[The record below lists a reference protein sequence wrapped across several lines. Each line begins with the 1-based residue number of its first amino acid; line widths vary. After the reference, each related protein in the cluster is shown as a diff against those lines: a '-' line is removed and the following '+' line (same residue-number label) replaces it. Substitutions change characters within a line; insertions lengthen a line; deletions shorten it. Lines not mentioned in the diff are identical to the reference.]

1 MAIGSHAFGSQR
13 QLIGVQI
20 GRSEICVLSAPLFY
34 SILILRSFLT
44 LLLFDWVGISLHL
57 FFVVFFFLHLVFL
70 IFLSFASFVLRM
82 LVYMLIVNMSLSYVW
97 CFHLFPLPL
106 FFFTSLLSL
115 WMFCLEGLLALSE
128 KPGIW
133 RQLALYFILI
143 KF

>member
-1 MAIGSHAFGSQR
+1 MIIVSYASGSQR

-20 GRSEICVLSAPLFY
+20 GRSEICFLRAPLFY

-57 FFVVFFFLHLVFL
+57 VFFM
-70 IFLSFASFVLRM
+70 FLSFTFYFVLQILIYR
-82 LVYMLIVNMSLSYVW
+82 LIVNGSLSYVW
-97 CFHLFPLPL
+97 CFHLFPLAL
-106 FFFTSLLSL
+106 FFFTSLSYT
-115 WMFCLEGLLALSE
+115 FCECSVLEDLLALSE

-133 RQLALYFILI
+133 RQLGLYFILI